1 MIDENFIEKPEGK
14 PVKAF
19 RARVKMYG
27 NDVVVVN
34 PMEPRESNRKMI
46 KQKGKSSF
54 YKSEGEKESSYS
66 IHINVDANDP
76 DPVAT
81 MQERFAELTKGEL
94 KSELKLKV
102 KGKMLFESP
111 KLKLY
116 LNKTTKQVVI
126 QTTLDCSPTVERELL
141 QLQSEMGRVIGANYS
156 EILKVFNSKTEKKEP
171 SVPSDQEIIDRVYRC
186 SHSKRILT
194 FLRRFLAQRKR
205 SGSKSENRLL
215 PGASMPVGLS
225 LQPLKPQRQRA
236 LPPCSHGSAAQNIRS
251 SI

>member
-1 MIDENFIEKPEGK
+1 MEENFIEKPEGK
-14 PVKAF
+14 PVKNF

-102 KGKMLFESP
+102 KGKLIYDTP
-111 KLKLY
+111 KLKVY
-116 LNKTTKQVVI
+116 LNKTTKQVVL
-126 QTTLDCSPTVERELL
+126 QTTLDCGPTIERELL
-141 QLQSEMGRVIGANYS
+141 QLQGDMGKVIGANYS
-156 EILKVFNSKTEKKEP
+156 EIIKVYNTVKKEEP
-171 SVPSDQEIIDRVYRC
+171 KLLSDQEIIDRV
-186 SHSKRILT
+186 
-194 FLRRFLAQRKR
+194 
-205 SGSKSENRLL
+205 
-215 PGASMPVGLS
+215 
-225 LQPLKPQRQRA
+225 
-236 LPPCSHGSAAQNIRS
+236 
-251 SI
+251 

>member
-1 MIDENFIEKPEGK
+1 MIEEQFIEKPEGK
-14 PVKAF
+14 PVKNF
-19 RARVKMYG
+19 RARVKLYG

-102 KGKMLFESP
+102 
-111 KLKLY
+111 Y
-116 LNKTTKQVVI
+116 LNKTTKQVVL
-126 QTTLDCSPTVERELL
+126 QTALDCGPTIERELL
-141 QLQSEMGRVIGANYS
+141 QLQGDMGKVIGANYS
-156 EILKVFNSKTEKKEP
+156 EIIKVFNSKDSGNKGKD
-171 SVPSDQEIIDRVYRC
+171 SEILTDAEIVDRV
-186 SHSKRILT
+186 
-194 FLRRFLAQRKR
+194 
-205 SGSKSENRLL
+205 
-215 PGASMPVGLS
+215 
-225 LQPLKPQRQRA
+225 
-236 LPPCSHGSAAQNIRS
+236 
-251 SI
+251 

>member
-1 MIDENFIEKPEGK
+1 MIEEQFIEKPEGK
-14 PVKAF
+14 PVKNF
-19 RARVKMYG
+19 RARVKLYG

-102 KGKMLFESP
+102 KGKLIYDTP
-111 KLKLY
+111 KLKVY
-116 LNKTTKQVVI
+116 LNKTTKQVVL
-126 QTTLDCSPTVERELL
+126 QTTLDCGPTIERELL
-141 QLQSEMGRVIGANYS
+141 QLQGDMGKVIGANYS
-156 EILKVFNSKTEKKEP
+156 EIIKVYNTVKKEEP
-171 SVPSDQEIIDRVYRC
+171 KLLSDQEIVDRV
-186 SHSKRILT
+186 
-194 FLRRFLAQRKR
+194 
-205 SGSKSENRLL
+205 
-215 PGASMPVGLS
+215 
-225 LQPLKPQRQRA
+225 
-236 LPPCSHGSAAQNIRS
+236 
-251 SI
+251 

>member
-1 MIDENFIEKPEGK
+1 MIEENFIEKPEGK
-14 PVKAF
+14 PVKNF
-19 RARVKMYG
+19 RARVKLYG

-102 KGKMLFESP
+102 KGKLIYDTP
-111 KLKLY
+111 KLKVY
-116 LNKTTKQVVI
+116 LNKTTKQVVL
-126 QTTLDCSPTVERELL
+126 QTTLDCGPTIERELL
-141 QLQSEMGRVIGANYS
+141 QLQGDMGKVIGANYS
-156 EILKVFNSKTEKKEP
+156 EIIKVYNTVKKEEP
-171 SVPSDQEIIDRVYRC
+171 KLLSDKEIVDRV
-186 SHSKRILT
+186 
-194 FLRRFLAQRKR
+194 
-205 SGSKSENRLL
+205 
-215 PGASMPVGLS
+215 
-225 LQPLKPQRQRA
+225 
-236 LPPCSHGSAAQNIRS
+236 
-251 SI
+251 

>member
-1 MIDENFIEKPEGK
+1 METTTFIEKPEGK
-14 PVKAF
+14 PVKNF

-81 MQERFAELTKGEL
+81 MQEQFAELTKGEL

-102 KGKMLFESP
+102 KGKMLYESP
-111 KLKLY
+111 QLKVY
-116 LNKTTKQVVI
+116 LNKTTKQVI
-126 QTTLDCSPTVERELL
+126 LQTTIDCSPTIERELL
-141 QLQSEMGRVIGANYS
+141 QLQGDMGRVIGANYS
-156 EILKVFNSKTEKKEP
+156 EIIKVFNSKN
-171 SVPSDQEIIDRVYRC
+171 DRV
-186 SHSKRILT
+186 
-194 FLRRFLAQRKR
+194 
-205 SGSKSENRLL
+205 
-215 PGASMPVGLS
+215 
-225 LQPLKPQRQRA
+225 
-236 LPPCSHGSAAQNIRS
+236 
-251 SI
+251 